1 MPEYR
6 SWIEMRRRCTNNNR
20 AEYKNYGGRGI
31 TICQEWNKFSVFLK
45 DMGQRPLDHTLD
57 RIDNN
62 GNYEPTNC
70 RWADIAQQNQNKRPR
85 NIERN
90 AFWHKLKAKGYTYS
104 QISYIVNAP
113 WQTVVSGIRTYEL
126 KKKEGAL
133 NVSKAE

>member
-1 MPEYR
+1 MVSKYSRIKSKKSPNGDLVPTGDTPILIKLC
-6 SWIEMRRRCTNNNR
+6 SFTHNNASIR
-20 AEYKNYGGRGI
+20 
-31 TICQEWNKFSVFLK
+31 
-45 DMGQRPLDHTLD
+45 D
-57 RIDNN
+57 
-62 GNYEPTNC
+62 
-70 RWADIAQQNQNKRPR
+70 
-85 NIERN
+85 IERN